1 MRIHSLPLVVV
12 ATLLAGSVQAEGE
25 GRYRMEKTE
34 SGLVRLDTV
43 TGEVSL
49 CREQDGQ
56 IVCRMAA
63 DERAAFEKELD
74 LLTQRVE
81 ALEKGGTTEKTDVKP
96 SLPTDEEIDRTL
108 GIMEKMMQRFMGIVK
123 NLEDGEEETAPG
135 KDAIPQKT

>member
-1 MRIHSLPLVVV
+1 MRIRVLPLTLV
-12 ATLLAGSVQAEGE
+12 ALALAGAAHAEGE
-25 GRYRMEKTE
+25 GRYRMDKTE

-49 CREQDGQ
+49 CREQEEQ

-74 LLTQRVE
+74 LLTERVE
-81 ALEKGGTTEKTDVKP
+81 ALEKAAATGQTGVKP
-96 SLPTDEEIDRTL
+96 TLPTDEEIDRTMS
-108 GIMEKMMQRFMGIVK
+108 IMEKMMQRFMGIVK
-123 NLEDGEEETAPG
+123 NLEGGEEETTPG

>member
-1 MRIHSLPLVVV
+1 MRIRSLPLIFV
-12 ATLLAGSVQAEGE
+12 AALAAGSAQAEGE

-34 SGLVRLDTV
+34 TGFIRLDTLS
-43 TGEVSL
+43 GDVSL

-74 LLTQRVE
+74 LLTKLVE
-81 ALEKGGTTEKTDVKP
+81 ALEKGGATALTDAKP
-96 SLPTDEEIDRTL
+96 ALPTDEEIDRTMT
-108 GIMEKMMQRFMGIVK
+108 IMEKMMQRFMGIVK

>member
-1 MRIHSLPLVVV
+1 MRIHALPLIVI
-12 ATLLAGSVQAEGE
+12 ATLLAGSAHAEGE

-34 SGLVRLDTV
+34 GGFVRLDTA

-49 CREQDGQ
+49 CRERDGQ

-74 LLTQRVE
+74 LLTKRVE
-81 ALEKGGTTEKTDVKP
+81 ALEKGGATALTDAKP
-96 SLPTDEEIDRTL
+96 ALPTDEEIDRTMS
-108 GIMEKMMQRFMGIVK
+108 IMEKMMQRFMGIVK

-135 KDAIPQKT
+135 KDTIPQKT

>member
-1 MRIHSLPLVVV
+1 MRISALPLIFV
-12 ATLLAGSVQAEGE
+12 ATLLAGSAHAEGE

-34 SGLVRLDTV
+34 TGFIRLDTAS
-43 TGEVSL
+43 GDVSL

-74 LLTQRVE
+74 LLAKRVD
-81 ALEKGGTTEKTDVKP
+81 ALEKGGVSAQTGAKP
-96 SLPTDEEIDRTL
+96 ALPSDEEIDRTMS
-108 GIMEKMMQRFMGIVK
+108 IMEKMMQRFMGIVK

-135 KDAIPQKT
+135 KDANPQKT